1 MADPTMNWS
10 DFGNVIAAIGAFG
23 TAAFGIVESAGKA
36 FSISWTSNKGKTC
49 HNWGLPYAG
58 FREIKRMMKPLR
70 PALKYAYGDDYMEI
84 ISQQYRTGGS
94 TGDAPDTIRQGVRL
108 GLPFM
113 SIPAATNLID
123 ALWNLNI
130 AQATALAT
138 ALQSPANLPPP
149 SGDAAP
155 PAPDATAQGQVLAG
169 RFSTTLDARITAAFD
184 LADQRYETTAKTLA
198 GIVAVLLAVA
208 FNEQFPLA
216 DGKVNEKSVLLAI
229 GIGLIAVPIAP
240 VVNDLSTNL
249 QNALTA
255 FRSISGKK

>member
-10 DFGNVIAAIGAFG
+10 DFGNAVAAIGAFG
-23 TAAFGIVESAGKA
+23 TAAFGIVESLGKVIS
-36 FSISWTSNKGKTC
+36 FSWTSNKGKTC

-58 FREIKRMMKPLR
+58 FRDVKRMMKPLR
-70 PALKYAYGDDYMEI
+70 PALKYAYGDDYMQI

-94 TGDAPDTIRQGVRL
+94 TGSAPDTIRQGVRL

-113 SIPAATNLID
+113 TIPAATKLID
-123 ALWNLNI
+123 ALWDLDI
-130 AQATALAT
+130 QHATALAT
-138 ALQSPANLPPP
+138 ALQSPVNLPPP
-149 SGDAAP
+149 DGAAP

-169 RFSTTLDARITAAFD
+169 RFSTTLDARIGAAFD

-198 GIVAVLLAVA
+198 GMVAVGLSLA
-208 FNEQFPLA
+208 FNEAFPLT
-216 DGKVNEKSVLLAI
+216 GTVGPQSVLLAI
-229 GIGLIAVPIAP
+229 GIGLVAVPIAP

-255 FRSISGKK
+255 FRSISGKH